1 MSVETMWWISSA
13 AFVLLSLSLT
23 LNSAEWLSPAVGL
36 RRLRS
41 RARRSQGWRAVLLW
55 IVFVLLQLL
64 DASIFVASMPAA
76 FGLFGHVVAMF
87 VAVVTVGMAVRL
99 VTERIVPRLLSRT
112 EEM

>member
-1 MSVETMWWISSA
+1 MSVETMWCISSG

-23 LNSAEWLSPAVGL
+23 LNCAEWLSPAVGL

-41 RARRSQGWRAVLLW
+41 RARRSKGWRAVLLW

-64 DASIFVASMPAA
+64 DASIFIASMPAA
-76 FGLFGHVVAMF
+76 FGLFGHVVATF
-87 VAVVTVGMAVRL
+87 VVVMIVGMSIRL

-112 EEM
+112 KEM